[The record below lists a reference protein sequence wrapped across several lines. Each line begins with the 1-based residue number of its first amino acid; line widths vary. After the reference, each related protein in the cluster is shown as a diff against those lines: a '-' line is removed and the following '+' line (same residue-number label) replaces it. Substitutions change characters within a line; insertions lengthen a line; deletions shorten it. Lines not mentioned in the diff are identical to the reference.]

1 MPLTKVRAFLDQHHI
16 KFVVITHSKAYTAQ
30 GIAAIAHIPGQEL
43 AKTVIVKL
51 DGALAM
57 AVLPASY
64 QVDLLALKKA
74 VGVRDASLASE
85 REFKQ
90 HFPDCE
96 TGAMPPFGSLY
107 GIPVYVDSTLARDR
121 EIFFNAGTHYELIR
135 MEYADFAKLV
145 EPVVLGFS
153 TRHPNPLDREPALV
167 L

>member
-1 MPLTKVRAFLDQHHI
+1 MPLNKVRAFLDEHHI
-16 KFVVITHSKAYTAQ
+16 KYVVLSHSKAYTAQ

-64 QVDLLALKKA
+64 QVDLLALKKV
-74 VGVRDASLASE
+74 VGVKDASLASE

-96 TGAMPPFGSLY
+96 TGAMPPFGNLY
-107 GIPVYVDSTLARDR
+107 GIPVYVDETLARDK
-121 EIFFNAGTHYELIR
+121 EIAFNAGTHLELIR
-135 MEYADFAKLV
+135 MDYQDFDKLA
-145 EPVVLGFS
+145 EPEVLQFS
-153 TRHPNPLDREPALV
+153 TRHSGPFDREPELV